1 MLDRKYLRDVLLPE
15 NLTKESIFLAM
26 KDTQNFFKTINSK
39 TGIKLSQLI
48 QKNNFSGVVSNL
60 FTHYMGE
67 HSLYKPYS
75 DQEYPDLMYAEK
87 NIGLEVKAC
96 INYKKGG
103 ESHNGHTGWHIIVC
117 YTILDD
123 GNIEFIQ
130 ALIANINGYEMGEG
144 ISDWVYCKSK
154 RNSNNSQRTE
164 TYVTNSIGTN
174 KLRDGAVYINTDIIQ
189 YSKQLKSARNKL
201 KDILPVPPYSPFFE

>member
-96 INYKKGG
+96 INYK
-103 ESHNGHTGWHIIVC
+103 
-117 YTILDD
+117 
-123 GNIEFIQ
+123 
-130 ALIANINGYEMGEG
+130 AL
-144 ISDWVYCKSK
+144 
-154 RNSNNSQRTE
+154 SQQM
-164 TYVTNSIGTN
+164 V
-174 KLRDGAVYINTDIIQ
+174 D
-189 YSKQLKSARNKL
+189 
-201 KDILPVPPYSPFFE
+201 F